1 METFIIPTEFSEL
14 PFEIQQKIAIN
25 LDIQSVLNLCLGSKT
40 LQSVIYKDDNFW
52 RNKYIRD
59 LNDKKVFENL
69 DWLQNYR
76 IMAFGI
82 MNFEY
87 DDDAEDIYIKIGEKI
102 IITLP
107 NIDPQIPRNGFLTLF
122 MKNLSP
128 RDILK
133 KIDENLIVN
142 ISYQSTLEKNKDLI
156 KNGKY
161 VIISTIPDTDI
172 VSSYIYLTKRE
183 AMRLI
188 SAVYQDYYIAFYM

>member
-1 METFIIPTEFSEL
+1 METFIITTEFSEL

-87 DDDAEDIYIKIGEKI
+87 DDDAEDIYIKIGGKI

-156 KNGKY
+156 KNRKY